1 MAAPP
6 MRLSQNAVALAAT
19 LLAAGALLPLEPRVR
34 LLCAGL
40 AFAVILVLLVVRLR
54 AHSAR
59 RDDDR
64 VTGVYDRIAR
74 IREERSKRRR

>member
-1 MAAPP
+1 MRAPP
-6 MRLSQNAVALAAT
+6 MRLWQNAVALAAT

-40 AFAVILVLLVVRLR
+40 AGAVIVALLAMRLH

-59 RDDDR
+59 RDDAR
-64 VTGVYDRIAR
+64 VSGVYDRIAR
-74 IREERSKRRR
+74 IREERAKRRH